1 MGLRVEDPPQDT
13 CLQRSS
19 ERARRLFGQKLCL
32 IIPPLAK
39 SSGMKRDREHNRHIT
54 KGRFLGQHLP
64 DLLSQAPTHLRP
76 PLQEEDVGP
85 KDPVIRAD
93 ISQAVQHHP
102 LARRAVG
109 RRRLSALRGMTPRA
123 SSGCR
128 ESAHI
133 GPTRGARDPIG
144 ERVHGFPTQGAQC
157 GKEKAQEVVGE
168 SAREDREGS
177 PEHDRQLSD
186 SSENGFWKNARY
198 KDSARSRSDSATRS
212 RIG

>member
-1 MGLRVEDPPQDT
+1 MRLRVEDPPQDIF
-13 CLQRSS
+13 LQRSS

-54 KGRFLGQHLP
+54 KGRFLGQHPL

-85 KDPVIRAD
+85 KDPLIRAD

-102 LARRAVG
+102 PAPRAVG
-109 RRRLSALRGMTPRA
+109 RRLSALRGMTSRA

-128 ESAHI
+128 GSAHI

-144 ERVHGFPTQGAQC
+144 ERVHGFPTQDAQC
-157 GKEKAQEVVGE
+157 GKDKAQEIVGE
-168 SAREDREGS
+168 SAREDRDGS

-212 RIG
+212 KIG